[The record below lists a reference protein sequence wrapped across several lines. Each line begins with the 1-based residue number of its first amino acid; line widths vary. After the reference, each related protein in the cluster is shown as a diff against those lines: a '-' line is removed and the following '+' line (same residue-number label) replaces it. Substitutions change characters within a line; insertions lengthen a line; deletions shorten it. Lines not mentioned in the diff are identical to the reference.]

1 MKKLRI
7 AVYVFLGLLLLSFI
21 LMIAFRQSILEKVI
35 DKVISSEK
43 RKHQLNI
50 KIEKAGFV
58 GLSTVEFQNISV
70 VPDSADTLIRIN
82 QFRVSVAILP
92 LFIGHVKIDEL
103 ISSNAVLNII
113 NKNGKRNFDFLLKNK
128 APKDT
133 VKKDQSGV
141 DLANLADNLINELL
155 YKVPNNMSI
164 TNYRLNVVDDEHA
177 FSINASSIA
186 INDHQLNST
195 LVLNNNESVW
205 HMEGQLYPSDKKLN
219 VRFFADNKKV
229 ELPYLEQKFGLKLS
243 FDTVSTRMDNIE
255 YASGELRIFG
265 NWALKNLT
273 VNHPR
278 IAQKDVLVNSASID
292 CNMFIGEKSIS
303 IDSSSLAYLGLIKA
317 RPFIKYTIAP
327 SKIYELKFDIEEMP
341 AQDFFNSFPQGL
353 FATLEG
359 LQVQGKLGY
368 HLNFYLDEEEPW
380 KCKFN
385 SGLSKNNFSIVK
397 FGETNLQKMNSDFVH
412 IPYEVGYAARPIYV
426 GPSNPNYTPYDQI
439 SDNIK
444 NALLTTEDPLFFSH
458 RGFYEEAFRQSIA
471 TNFVAKRFKRGGS
484 TISMQLVKNVFL
496 SRNKTVA
503 RKLEEMIIVW
513 LIENNRLTSKQ
524 RMYEVYLNIIEWAPN
539 VYGIT
544 EAAHFYF
551 NKKPSQLN
559 LGESIFLASIVPKPK
574 KFKYS
579 FLADGTLKP
588 YMHNYF
594 RFIGGLMVKR
604 GKVPATDTN
613 GIFNSVVLRGIAR
626 NYVVVDSLQIIPES
640 EEEMEELKTLL
651 ETE

>member
-7 AVYVFLGLLLLSFI
+7 SIYVFLGFIALSFI
-21 LMIAFRQSILEKVI
+21 LMFAFRQAILEKVI
-35 DKVISSEK
+35 NKAIASEK

-58 GLSTVEFQNISV
+58 GLSTVEFKNISV
-70 VPDSADTLIRIN
+70 VPDSADTLLRIN
-82 QFRVSVAILP
+82 QFKVSVAILP
-92 LFIGHVKIDEL
+92 LIIGNVKIDEL

-128 APKDT
+128 TPKDT

-164 TNYRLNVVDDEHA
+164 TNYRLNVEDEEHA
-177 FSINASSIA
+177 FTINANSISIN
-186 INDHQLNST
+186 NHQLNST
-195 LVLNNNESVW
+195 LILNNNESVW

-219 VRFFADNKKV
+219 VRFFADHKKV

-255 YASGELRIFG
+255 YTSGELRIFG

-278 IAQKDVLVNSASID
+278 IAQKDVIVNIASID

-303 IDSSSLAYLGLIKA
+303 IDSSSVAYLGLIKA
-317 RPFIKYTIAP
+317 RPYIKYTIAP

-353 FATLEG
+353 FGTLEG

-368 HLNFYLDEEEPW
+368 HLNFYLDEKEPW

-385 SGLSKNNFSIVK
+385 SGLNKNNFSIVK

-412 IPYEVGYAARPIYV
+412 VPYEVDYAARSIYV
-426 GPSNPNYTPYDQI
+426 AASNPNFTPYEQI
-439 SDNIK
+439 SDYIK

-551 NKKPSQLN
+551 NKKPAQLN

-594 RFIGGLMVKR
+594 RFIGGLMVRR
-604 GKVPATDTN
+604 GKVPASDTV

>member
-1 MKKLRI
+1 MKKIRI
-7 AVYVFLGLLLLSFI
+7 ALYVLFALI
-21 LMIAFRQSILEKVI
+21 LIAFVLLFTFRNSILQKVI
-35 DKVISSEK
+35 DKVTASEK
-43 RKHQLNI
+43 RKHQIEI
-50 KIEKAGFV
+50 KIGEAGFV
-58 GLSTVEFQNISV
+58 GLSSVQFKNISV
-70 VPDSADTLIRIN
+70 VPDSCDTLLRVN
-82 QFRVSVAILP
+82 QFKVSVAILP
-92 LFIGHVKIDEL
+92 LLIGHVKIDEL
-103 ISSNAVLNII
+103 SSNDGVLNLIH
-113 NKNGKRNFDFLLKNK
+113 KNGKRNFDFLLKNK
-128 APKDT
+128 TPKDT
-133 VKKDQSGV
+133 IKKDRSGL
-141 DLANLADNLINELL
+141 DLANLVDNLVNELL
-155 YKVPNNMSI
+155 YKVPNNMAI
-164 TNYRLNVVDDEHA
+164 KNYKLNVVDEEYAFTIHA
-177 FSINASSIA
+177 ENITID
-186 INDHQLNST
+186 DHQLNSR
-195 LVLNNNESVW
+195 LVLNKNESIW
-205 HMEGQLYPSDKKLN
+205 HLEGKVFPSKKNLD
-219 VRFFADNKKV
+219 VRFYAENKKV

-243 FDTVSTRMDNIE
+243 FDTVSTRMDKIE
-255 YASGELRIFG
+255 YTANEFRIYG
-265 NWALKNLT
+265 NWSLKNLL
-273 VNHPR
+273 VNHPKVS
-278 IAQKDVLVNSASID
+278 QKDVIITTASID

-303 IDSSSLAYLGLIKA
+303 IDSSSMAYLGLIKA
-317 RPFIKYTIAP
+317 RPYLKYTIAP
-327 SKIYELKFDIEEMP
+327 SKIYELKVDVEEMP
-341 AQDFFNSFPQGL
+341 AQDLFNSFPQGL
-353 FATLEG
+353 FASLEG
-359 LQVQGKLGY
+359 IQVQGKLGY
-368 HLNFYLDEEEPW
+368 HLNFYLDEKEPW
-380 KCKFN
+380 RCKFN
-385 SGLSKNNFSIVK
+385 SGLQKKDFAIVK
-397 FGETNLQKMNSDFVH
+397 FGETNLQRINGDFVH
-412 IPYEVGYAARPIYV
+412 VPYEFGQASRPIYV
-426 GPSNPNYTPYDQI
+426 GPSNPNFTPYDQI

-484 TISMQLVKNVFL
+484 TISMQLVKNIFL

-579 FLADGTLKP
+579 FLPDGSLKP

-604 GKVPATDTN
+604 GKVPATDTV
-613 GIFNSVVLRGIAR
+613 GIFNSVVLRGFAR

-651 ETE
+651 EAN